1 MAVNSPI
8 MTTPKGK
15 GKKKKNKHI
24 TISEEDI
31 DKDFRF
37 PVDSEA
43 ESTQALSFQLPL
55 PPLHNAIKKV
65 EESSAPLLDSNAS
78 KKKCLKVQ
86 DAEAAQVI
94 TGYQAPSGCQF
105 IRDILIY
112 DIPAKWDNYELLSH
126 LSTWSNVILISTK
139 RQRKYKTVRCKLV
152 ILEFFWN
159 YEAQWMA
166 SLAGIPTRW
175 FLATWNLAERK
186 ERERFQAVIY
196 DPPESM
202 NIFLLTAPQHLTF
215 LSELNIKM
223 FKEIKFSDGSCKI
236 KTKKISPTSSYSAKR
251 KNQGDRV
258 NTKSSTKLSK
268 SIPATG
274 SNKTHI
280 RNPWMKDSKAHQRK
294 DDNDS
299 QAPKKPSKRHH
310 GSKSKISKRDLYAE
324 VRIIKKILD
333 ELTSNLKLK

>member
-1 MAVNSPI
+1 
-8 MTTPKGK
+8 MTTLKGK

-24 TISEEDI
+24 TISEENI

-55 PPLHNAIKKV
+55 PSLHDAIKKV
-65 EESSAPLLDSNAS
+65 EESSAPLLDSNAG
-78 KKKCLKVQ
+78 KEKCLKVQ

-94 TGYQAPSGCQF
+94 TGYQAPSECQF
-105 IRDILIY
+105 VQDILIY
-112 DIPAKWDNYELLSH
+112 DIPAKWDNYELLSY
-126 LSTWSNVILISTK
+126 LSTWGNVISISTK
-139 RQRKYKTVRCKLV
+139 RQRKYKMVRCKL
-152 ILEFFWN
+152 IISEFFRN
-159 YEAQWMA
+159 YKAQWMA
-166 SLAGIPTRW
+166 SLA
-175 FLATWNLAERK
+175 
-186 ERERFQAVIY
+186 
-196 DPPESM
+196 
-202 NIFLLTAPQHLTF
+202 APQHLTF

-223 FKEIKFSDGSCKI
+223 FKEIKFPDGSRKI
-236 KTKKISPTSSYSAKR
+236 VRYFKTWEHLQKYISNPTLCSTSSHSVKR

-258 NTKSSTKLSK
+258 DTKSSTKLSK

-280 RNPWMKDSKAHQRK
+280 RNLRMKDSKAHQRK

-299 QAPKKPSKRHH
+299 QAPKKPLKRHH
-310 GSKSKISKRDLYAE
+310 GSKSKISKRNFYAE
-324 VRIIKKILD
+324 VRTIKKILD